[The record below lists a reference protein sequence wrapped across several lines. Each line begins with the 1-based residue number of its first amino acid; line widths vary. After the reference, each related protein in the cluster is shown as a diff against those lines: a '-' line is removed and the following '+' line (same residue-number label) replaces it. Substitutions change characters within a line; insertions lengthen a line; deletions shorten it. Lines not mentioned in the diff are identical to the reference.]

1 MYIVL
6 GGTGQVGS
14 AVARALLSRG
24 EPVTVVTR
32 DAQHAAALAA
42 AGAAVAVQDIHNVAG
57 LRSLFRSGKRAFLLN
72 PPADP
77 AGDTD
82 RVERATASAIIDAL
96 DGSGLEKIVA
106 ASTFGARPGERCGD
120 LTVLHEFEQKLKA
133 QPIPVAIN
141 RGAYYM
147 SNWAG
152 MLEVARTEGKL
163 PSFFPADLE
172 MPMVA
177 PEDLGHLAALR
188 LLSPTTDVGIR
199 HVEGPRRYTAQDV
212 AKAISDMLGRPIAVE
227 TIPRTAWQDTFR
239 AFGFSPEAAASYSC
253 MTAAVIAEEYAPAD
267 QSLRGTI
274 MLEDYVRQSLD
285 DG

>member
-1 MYIVL
+1 MHIVL

-14 AVARALLSRG
+14 AVAHALLSRG

-42 AGAAVAVQDIHNVAG
+42 AGAAVAVEDILNVAG
-57 LRSLFRSGKRAFLLN
+57 LRSLFRNGRRAFLLN

-82 RVERATASAIIDAL
+82 RLERATVIAIVDAL

-133 QPIPVAIN
+133 QPIPAAIN

-147 SNWAG
+147 SNWVG
-152 MLEVARTEGKL
+152 MLEVARAAGKL
-163 PSFFPADLE
+163 PSFFPSDLE

-177 PEDLGHLAALR
+177 PEDLGQIAALR
-188 LLSPTTDVGIR
+188 LLSPTTDVDIR

-212 AKAISDMLGRPIAVE
+212 AKAFSDQLGRPIAVG
-227 TIPRTAWQDTFR
+227 TIPRDAWQDTFR
-239 AFGFSPEAAASYSC
+239 AFGFSPEATASYCC
-253 MTAAVIAEEYAPAD
+253 MTAAVIDEKYPPIEA
-267 QSLRGTI
+267 SLRGAI
-274 MLEDYVRQSLD
+274 ALEDYVHQSLN
-285 DG
+285 GG